1 MNKLELAL
9 PEIWEYIELV
19 EGPDTAQSH
28 KEQSPNFI
36 LKFVK
41 DLKAVTS
48 GFKNNPFTE
57 DDFKPI
63 NSSHVNFP
71 GAIAN
76 DVTRMFEIGE
86 QQYKHFVKT
95 RFEQGTLM
103 VSDTAISKNSFK
115 LPGSASVIK
124 PDSDQIKLNQSTVMK
139 LDSACL
145 NFLAGALNSLRLSLL
160 VSQNVL

>member
-1 MNKLELAL
+1 M
-9 PEIWEYIELV
+9 V

-48 GFKNNPFTE
+48 GFKINNFTE
-57 DDFKPI
+57 DDLKPI
-63 NSSHVNFP
+63 NSSHVFP

-76 DVTRMFEIGE
+76 VVYRIFKIGE
-86 QQYKHFVKT
+86 QQYK

-103 VSDTAISKNSFK
+103 VSDTVKRFEQVLLMVSDRAISKNSFK
-115 LPGSASVIK
+115 LPGSAYMQLS
-124 PDSDQIKLNQSTVMK
+124 QTVMK
-139 LDSACL
+139 LDSASL
-145 NFLAGALNSLRLSLL
+145 NRR
-160 VSQNVL
+160 V